1 MLKDDRSSS
10 HPVNSSAHYALPSVV
25 LAFGVCPLAADRI
38 SFLGVDSLVV
48 FRVLSWTPHGKM
60 RSTY

>member
-1 MLKDDRSSS
+1 M
-10 HPVNSSAHYALPSVV
+10 NSSAHYALPSVV